1 MSLWPAAS
9 TSLDHHRCH
18 RRYRRCHRSFE
29 RSQDHPH
36 LPKQFGE
43 KTKAMVS
50 QTSHGHKT
58 AEIEVPVVQRG
69 HHSLIPSQQYN
80 IVRCS
85 IIPWCQ
91 KSKSPCTSQVVSELR
106 TSDSPTESIE
116 EALAISRLFP
126 VPGTPAEAR
135 ATGSACSSSA
145 ENPDWAWREHI
156 HMYIYIY
163 IYTHTHSY
171 IYIYMSAR
179 QHRHEMGCYSYSL
192 RTSLGYWMR
201 REFRLRA
208 PERNTLPLRASS
220 GITVLLYHCV
230 LCCCAAVVLPR
241 CWVVPCMQGVLRH
254 AARLQGLFIY
264 VYREREVCTHTT
276 LYKIVT
282 FMLYNIIMCTY
293 IYIYIYIH
301 IWGGNLEAR
310 PRRGHLGRRESNLLY
325 YSII

>member
-1 MSLWPAAS
+1 MPKVQKSLYKSSGLRAS
-9 TSLDHHRCH
+9 DFGLSDRKH
-18 RRYRRCHRSFE
+18 RRGTRDLTLVPSPGDSSRGPRD
-29 RSQDHPH
+29 R
-36 LPKQFGE
+36 FGL
-43 KTKAMVS
+43 
-50 QTSHGHKT
+50 QLL
-58 AEIEVPVVQRG
+58 RG
-69 HHSLIPSQQYN
+69 ESGLSL
-80 IVRCS
+80 
-85 IIPWCQ
+85 
-91 KSKSPCTSQVVSELR
+91 
-106 TSDSPTESIE
+106 
-116 EALAISRLFP
+116 A
-126 VPGTPAEAR
+126 
-135 ATGSACSSSA
+135 
-145 ENPDWAWREHI
+145 WAYTYV
-156 HMYIYIY
+156 YIYIY
-163 IYTHTHSY
+163 IYTHTFLY